1 MVSIPSEFTRYRV
14 DFMRG
19 FVAPRMIYCIVVLA
33 VFQKKASTGFAL
45 AAFSTRNK

>member
-19 FVAPRMIYCIVVLA
+19 FVAPRMIYCLVVSSIPDKGIKSICTYSL
-33 VFQKKASTGFAL
+33 FNEK
-45 AAFSTRNK
+45 